1 MMAVPKSRTSNKKIR
16 QRKAK
21 WFTKA
26 NIQREHAP
34 LLGRS
39 VLSEGVGS
47 FIYNPD
53 EEDDDEDDDDDDEYD
68 EGESAW
74 RGQVDDTTI
83 SALHRDVSGMLLQ
96 LGRSTGTRDQQRM
109 GFSRPPVRPPYRPP
123 ARVGRAHMGP

>member
-1 MMAVPKSRTSNKKIR
+1 M
-16 QRKAK
+16 
-21 WFTKA
+21 
-26 NIQREHAP
+26 
-34 LLGRS
+34 
-39 VLSEGVGS
+39 LSEGVGS

-96 LGRSTGTRDQQRM
+96 LGREHENEGSTED
-109 GFSRPPVRPPYRPP
+109 GFF
-123 ARVGRAHMGP
+123 RVDWADSHRG